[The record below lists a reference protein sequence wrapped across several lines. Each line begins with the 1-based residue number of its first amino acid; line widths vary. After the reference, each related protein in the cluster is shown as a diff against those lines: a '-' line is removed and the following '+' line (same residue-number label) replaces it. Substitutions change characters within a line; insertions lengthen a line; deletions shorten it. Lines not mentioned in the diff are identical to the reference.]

1 MAKDTRGATWRWR
14 RVALSVSMND
24 SLDSTGTP
32 GPRTKSRGIGES
44 NRIESF
50 ADPQNSGHLHV
61 DLYSTLSYKQ
71 HTRRYFFPTHNY
83 DDEETA
89 LVILT
94 CCTSKRRLDIHF
106 HSCTGTDNMHI
117 RPSSLLKLWPSAG
130 SNGRFLLGDSVSIQ
144 HLLSLLPPGCI
155 FIVLVIP

>member
-1 MAKDTRGATWRWR
+1 MTNSTRLGR
-14 RVALSVSMND
+14 RPLVSQV
-24 SLDSTGTP
+24 P
-32 GPRTKSRGIGES
+32 GPRTKPR
-44 NRIESF
+44 NRIESNQPF
-50 ADPQNSGHLHV
+50 ADPQNSGNLHV
-61 DLYSTLSYKQ
+61 GLYSTLSYKQ
-71 HTRRYFFPTHNY
+71 HTRRDFFPTHNYRY

-94 CCTSKRRLDIHF
+94 CCTSKQRLDIHF
-106 HSCTGTDNMHI
+106 HSCTGTDNVHI
-117 RPSSLLKLWPSAG
+117 RPGSLLELWPSIA